1 MLFFRRYSLMCD
13 LSFSL
18 GPGMVMITFGAGMI
32 ECAGKRDRE
41 GRAARWLIKEGYV
54 VGTYIGEMW
63 LCQESDKGM
72 IHSATFKDRP

>member
-1 MLFFRRYSLMCD
+1 MCD

-41 GRAARWLIKEGYV
+41 GRAAKLIIKESYV

-63 LCQESDKGM
+63 LCLESDKRM
-72 IHSATFKDRP
+72 THSATFKGRL